1 MADNIKAF
9 PTSHLGSLELTE
21 EIIRMRA
28 YQRYEQRG
36 YHHGVGLGRLALLGG
51 GTDHGEKDHSFRRSG
66 RTRTECRGGG
76 VTERC
81 SKSPSPLSSAF

>member
-36 YHHGVGLGRLALLGG
+36 YQHGSDLDDWLEAEAQIMG
-51 GTDHGEKDHSFRRSG
+51 K
-66 RTRTECRGGG
+66 RTTASADQA
-76 VTERC
+76 ERAQ
-81 SKSPSPLSSAF
+81 SAAAAA